1 VCAVAVETRGWL
13 GVHEVRSAGSSKVKD
28 KGVLLVF
35 ERKALHLVGAFQVA
49 MKNGGKVVGWA
60 Q

>member
-1 VCAVAVETRGWL
+1 M
-13 GVHEVRSAGSSKVKD
+13 HEVGSAGSSEVKV

-35 ERKALHLVGAFQVA
+35 KRKMLHFVGAFQVA
-49 MKNGGKVVGWA
+49 MKNGGKVVGWV